1 MGGHETKMTANKSA
15 KAVPHAGGGKTPR
28 DAPERSV
35 TLGAVLVWPLSL
47 HPVMFP
53 VVRIISF

>member
-1 MGGHETKMTANKSA
+1 MTANKSA